1 MGKRQCEE
9 EGCSKGGI
17 GSTRYC
23 KAHGGGKR
31 CQHNGCLKSAQGGTP
46 HCKAHGGGWNELE
59 ILSSTRRPCPPFTSP
74 AAASNT
80 GTATP
85 NEVDGAGASSSHV
98 SHQGDGVHSAS
109 LKLPLQAGTFTVLGP
124 PAPCWRRYW
133 RWARS
138 RQRAVRLL
146 EGDDTGL
153 EPGAVTRHVRQRRM
167 LLTVAPSCPSTSP
180 STPPL
185 APKMHA
191 FVHVLS
197 SLNPTA
203 PHHESTASTGPTQFD
218 ASACVTT
225 TCPLS
230 CLTPSGHSE
239 AQRKW
244 CMRWWRGRGCSAPF
258 FDGLSSCS
266 LRGRRHGVHEDGC
279 RVIGRAGGE
288 VGRGG

>member
-1 MGKRQCEE
+1 MLPLGSRECWVVSGDDSLSLCITLCIALHGSEE
-9 EGCSKGGI
+9 
-17 GSTRYC
+17 
-23 KAHGGGKR
+23 
-31 CQHNGCLKSAQGGTP
+31 
-46 HCKAHGGGWNELE
+46 
-59 ILSSTRRPCPPFTSP
+59 
-74 AAASNT
+74 AAAPLSLFLSADE
-80 GTATP
+80 G
-85 NEVDGAGASSSHV
+85 DGASSSH
-98 SHQGDGVHSAS
+98 QGGGVHSAS

-203 PHHESTASTGPTQFD
+203 PHHESTASSGPTQRSMHQL
-218 ASACVTT
+218 A
-225 TCPLS
+225 
-230 CLTPSGHSE
+230 
-239 AQRKW
+239 
-244 CMRWWRGRGCSAPF
+244 
-258 FDGLSSCS
+258 
-266 LRGRRHGVHEDGC
+266 
-279 RVIGRAGGE
+279 
-288 VGRGG
+288 